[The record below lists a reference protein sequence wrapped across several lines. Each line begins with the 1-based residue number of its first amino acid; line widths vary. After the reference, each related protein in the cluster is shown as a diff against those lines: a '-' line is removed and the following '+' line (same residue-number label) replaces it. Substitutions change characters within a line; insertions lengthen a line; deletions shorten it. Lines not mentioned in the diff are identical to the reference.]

1 MLRKVNIEQIRYCPL
16 YGDTIP
22 FFCHTIF
29 EFGKN
34 ANSVK

>member
-22 FFCHTIF
+22 IF